1 MPGQVVRGAGLLRK
15 HYCLLAHL
23 PGQMVRWRYIV
34 TFLKAV
40 PVVFLGSHLALA
52 LAPPINFPVD
62 KISFLCCT
70 GTASFDTP

>member
-1 MPGQVVRGAGLLRK
+1 M
-15 HYCLLAHL
+15 
-23 PGQMVRWRYIV
+23 